1 MTRTLFASMAM
12 ALAIGASA
20 VPAQAESIEV
30 NYADLD
36 LTSAA
41 GQKTLETRINGA
53 AKRVCG
59 YHQEVAGSRIRT
71 RETEQCY
78 KQAVND
84 ATRQIAARIGDS
96 RLGG

>member
-1 MTRTLFASMAM
+1 MTRTLIASIAMAM
-12 ALAIGASA
+12 AVGTIAI
-20 VPAQAESIEV
+20 PAHAESLFV
-30 NYADLD
+30 SYADLD

-41 GQKTLETRINGA
+41 GQKSLETRINVA

-59 YHQEVAGSRIRT
+59 YHQEVPGSRIRT
-71 RETEQCY
+71 REAEQCY

-84 ATRQIAARIGDS
+84 ATRQVAARIGDT